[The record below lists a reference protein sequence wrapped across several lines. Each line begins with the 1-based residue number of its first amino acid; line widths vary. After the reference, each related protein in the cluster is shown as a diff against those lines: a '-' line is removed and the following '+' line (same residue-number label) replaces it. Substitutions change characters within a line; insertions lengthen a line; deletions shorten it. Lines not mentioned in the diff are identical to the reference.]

1 MKALLSYGKGNV
13 HVSAVDD
20 HTIPVFCQLRI
31 YDDISILR
39 KWHDYDNYQ
48 SMDLL
53 ILRKKY
59 IKLYEVDLS
68 LSTTIYECPHLPCI
82 QICQKGKC
90 FKNEHSEQQQN
101 E

>member
-1 MKALLSYGKGNV
+1 MKGLLFYGKGNALT
-13 HVSAVDD
+13 SAVDD
-20 HTIPVFCQLRI
+20 HTISVFYQLWI
-31 YDDISILR
+31 YEEMSILR
-39 KWHDYDNYQ
+39 N
-48 SMDLL
+48 
-53 ILRKKY
+53 ILGLKH

>member
-1 MKALLSYGKGNV
+1 MKVLLFYWKGNV
-13 HVSAVDD
+13 HTSAVDD
-20 HTIPVFCQLRI
+20 HTIPVFCQLWI
-31 YDDISILR
+31 YDEISILR
-39 KWHDYDNYQ
+39 K
-48 SMDLL
+48 SR
-53 ILRKKY
+53 ILGLRR

-90 FKNEHSEQQQN
+90 FKNEHDEQQN